1 MINYY
6 PESDNGGGGDPKKSP
21 PKGYKPL
28 SSIQRRDWNDFLDY
42 LQKEGV
48 AGSKELD
55 QADKNIGKSYIEK
68 YRKENPN
75 TSVSEDLIPSV
86 QYEQQAFRTGD
97 SFPGMSSEQL
107 RVLRK
112 QINPDY
118 LKRQT
123 ADPGTPFNATL
134 SREYYPQ
141 FKKGDKNYGTDMEGY
156 LKDFSKVTDKNE
168 GNGNE
173 KDPHILYLPPDT
185 KKPLRIKDT
194 RKIDS
199 LTGHPIGSKNDFSKD
214 IDSDTAANI
223 IKQAKLQGVD
233 PLTALAIS
241 YQETGI
247 NKEHPFDLNPDQYGT
262 NYGDPAKG
270 VKSIVDKMKYAK
282 QIQEKGIVPK
292 GEDYL
297 IQGYNGYGKIKKGHA
312 DLEGSTSIYGM
323 PIPDEGLD
331 FKKSPLYGKRI
342 LDIRDNI
349 LKNNPDIIKMLQ
361 SEEKSQPE
369 KKTLGTGPPD
379 IGISSDDYNKENDP
393 KREGDTNPLP
403 DYNDSASRANYLKE
417 WAKKYGDLEGGG
429 DTVLK
434 VNEVPRGGSDTMKN
448 ISIKAAKEYGIDPAL
463 LYSSAMKEGASALFK
478 DKSGLDTRHKK
489 PGEFGYQAFYGD
501 KEFPI
506 NGNESM
512 GVPDFANRFP
522 ELVAGGYLS
531 KDFSSRFRGK
541 KNAGQYSENDFKTV
555 EDGMKAKAALMKFGK
570 DYVDK
575 YAAKNGIELSK
586 NAEDFFSLVFFNG
599 GEGGVQKLLK
609 RYNEEGLLKDD
620 KFLKEHPHKNEKI
633 DPKDDIWAHVAPRLR
648 MASALKQEKH
658 FEE

>member
-75 TSVSEDLIPSV
+75 TSVSEDLIPSI
-86 QYEQQAFRTGD
+86 QYEQQSLRTGSD
-97 SFPGMSSEQL
+97 FPGLSSEQL

-112 QINPDY
+112 QINPNY
-118 LKRQT
+118 LKREMPEVGMQ
-123 ADPGTPFNATL
+123 FNSQI
-134 SREYYPQ
+134 SRAYYPE

-156 LKDFSKVTDKNE
+156 MKDFGNISSVDLTSSKADTPKE
-168 GNGNE
+168 E
-173 KDPHILYLPPDT
+173 LT
-185 KKPLRIKDT
+185 KKSEGEKEERI
-194 RKIDS
+194 
-199 LTGHPIGSKNDFSKD
+199 
-214 IDSDTAANI
+214 
-223 IKQAKLQGVD
+223 
-233 PLTALAIS
+233 
-241 YQETGI
+241 
-247 NKEHPFDLNPDQYGT
+247 
-262 NYGDPAKG
+262 
-270 VKSIVDKMKYAK
+270 
-282 QIQEKGIVPK
+282 
-292 GEDYL
+292 
-297 IQGYNGYGKIKKGHA
+297 
-312 DLEGSTSIYGM
+312 
-323 PIPDEGLD
+323 
-331 FKKSPLYGKRI
+331 
-342 LDIRDNI
+342 
-349 LKNNPDIIKMLQ
+349 
-361 SEEKSQPE
+361 
-369 KKTLGTGPPD
+369 
-379 IGISSDDYNKENDP
+379 
-393 KREGDTNPLP
+393 PLP
-403 DYNDSASRANYLKE
+403 DYNDTISRNNYLKQ
-417 WAKKYGDLEGGG
+417 WAKKYGDLEGSG

-434 VNEVPRGGSDTMKN
+434 VNEIPRGGSDTMKN